1 MPKNKNKINNNK
13 NYFDIKMNDNEFYL
27 ICFFFLVVSKQKK
40 INKIKV
46 ISVRAFLLKPILSVY
61 MPHNI
66 L

>member
-27 ICFFFLVVSKQKK
+27 IWFFLVVSKQKK

-46 ISVRAFLLKPILSVY
+46 ISVRAFLL
-61 MPHNI
+61 
-66 L
+66 